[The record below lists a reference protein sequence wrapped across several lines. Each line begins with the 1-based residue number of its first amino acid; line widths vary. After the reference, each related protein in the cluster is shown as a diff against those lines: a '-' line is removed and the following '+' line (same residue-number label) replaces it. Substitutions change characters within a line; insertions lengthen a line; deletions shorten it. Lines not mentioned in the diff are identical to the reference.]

1 MVDAEMLYQ
10 DYSQQIDESEK
21 VLQKIAQD
29 ISSGIISEILPPR
42 NLWDKIETS
51 IFLLKELAENVKEVT
66 LIMKPE
72 KTAVI
77 EQLFEAT
84 TQPLN
89 TFKETL
95 FRESKDPLNNS
106 RLALVE
112 LRKAMTGGSDFLDL
126 AKEIRDKPS
135 PLIQDILLLKEVY
148 ATKEYLATVQAPET
162 FQVRLNSLIEHMK
175 ALSTS
180 LTSLESALDSVKEC
194 LGNFREES
202 LKIRSTPTEPFPK
215 LSEEVSVTGTKSDSA
230 RA

>member
-10 DYSQQIDESEK
+10 DYSRPIDESEK

-29 ISSGIISEILPPR
+29 ISSGIISEILSPM
-42 NLWDKIETS
+42 NLWEKIEPS
-51 IFLLKELAENVKEVT
+51 ILLLKELTENVKEVT

-84 TQPLN
+84 THPLN

-95 FRESKDPLNNS
+95 FRESEDPLINS

-112 LRKAMTGGSDFLDL
+112 LRKAMTGGSEFLDL

-162 FQVRLNSLIEHMK
+162 FQVRLNRLIEHMK

-202 LKIRSTPTEPFPK
+202 FKIRSTPTEPFPR
-215 LSEEVSVTGTKSDSA
+215 LSEGISVTETTSDSE
-230 RA
+230 RE

>member
-1 MVDAEMLYQ
+1 VNHWE
-10 DYSQQIDESEK
+10 
-21 VLQKIAQD
+21 
-29 ISSGIISEILPPR
+29 
-42 NLWDKIETS
+42 KIEPS
-51 IFLLKELAENVKEVT
+51 ILLLKELAENVKEVT

-89 TFKETL
+89 TFKEIL
-95 FRESKDPLNNS
+95 FQESEDPLINS
-106 RLALVE
+106 RLALVD
-112 LRKAMTGGSDFLDL
+112 LRKAMTGGSEFLDL

-162 FQVRLNSLIEHMK
+162 FQVRLNRLIEHMK

-202 LKIRSTPTEPFPK
+202 FKIRSTPTEPFPR
-215 LSEEVSVTGTKSDSA
+215 LSEGVSVTETTSDSA
-230 RA
+230 RE

>member
-10 DYSQQIDESEK
+10 DYSRPIDESEK

-29 ISSGIISEILPPR
+29 ISSGIISEILPPM
-42 NLWDKIETS
+42 NLWEKIEPS
-51 IFLLKELAENVKEVT
+51 ILLLKELAENVKEVT

-77 EQLFEAT
+77 EQLFEDT

-95 FRESKDPLNNS
+95 FRESEDPLINS

-112 LRKAMTGGSDFLDL
+112 LRKAMTGGSEFLDL

-162 FQVRLNSLIEHMK
+162 FQVRLNRLIEHMK

-202 LKIRSTPTEPFPK
+202 FKIRSTPTEPFPR
-215 LSEEVSVTGTKSDSA
+215 LSEGVSVTETTSDSA
-230 RA
+230 RE